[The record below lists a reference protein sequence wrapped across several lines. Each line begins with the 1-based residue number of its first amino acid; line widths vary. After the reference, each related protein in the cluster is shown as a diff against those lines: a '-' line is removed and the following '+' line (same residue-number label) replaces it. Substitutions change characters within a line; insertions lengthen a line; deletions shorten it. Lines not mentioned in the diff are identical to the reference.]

1 VPATC
6 QYLIDTLGLF
16 MPETFQ
22 KYPYREAVL
31 SDSKGDISK
40 KWYINYYAWSEQQGK
55 LVRKR
60 VVINHPTAKDRYEQ
74 AQGIISA
81 INQELRAGAIV
92 EPIPV
97 VQPEVSAGMALEKA
111 IAFFLKN
118 KEATVGRN
126 TMKTYTKDL
135 KIFGA
140 WYREEDLEKLPL
152 GEFTLQDAWAFS
164 DYLDQKGL
172 AKKTYSNIIGT
183 LRGVWAY
190 LIERQI
196 ITENPFLKIQKRK
209 SGRTQHVP
217 YQPWQ
222 VREFKRICLHVEQDR
237 QLWLFVNFIYYCF
250 LRPGAEARNLQIR
263 HILKRTILI
272 PGDLAKN
279 NETEHVRIPKGLED
293 LIQEYRLRSYPPGY
307 YIFSTSGEP
316 GPSPVN
322 ERYMYGHNRK
332 ILNLAGFT
340 DQEYDLYGWKHTGV
354 ISLYM
359 ATKDIK
365 LVQAQCRHKD
375 ISTTDIYLRDLGLFL
390 DQDALD
396 IFPEPIQDHD

>member
-1 VPATC
+1 
-6 QYLIDTLGLF
+6 
-16 MPETFQ
+16 MPTIPQ

-31 SDSKGDISK
+31 SDAKGDLSK
-40 KWYINYYAWSEQQGK
+40 KWYINYYAWSEQQGR

-60 VVINHPTAKDRYEQ
+60 VVINQPTTKERYEQ
-74 AQGIISA
+74 AQAIIEA
-81 INQELRAGAIV
+81 INHELRAGAIV

-97 VQPEVSAGMALEKA
+97 VQPEVSAAMPLEKA
-111 IAFFLKN
+111 ITFFLKN

-126 TMKTYTKDL
+126 TIKTYRKDL
-135 KIFGA
+135 KLFGA
-140 WYREEDLEKLPL
+140 WLIAEELEKIHLV
-152 GEFTLQDAWAFS
+152 EFGMPDAWAFS

-196 ITENPFLKIQKRK
+196 ISENPFLKIQKRK
-209 SGRTQHVP
+209 GGRTQHIP

-237 QLWLFVNFIYYCF
+237 QLWLFINFIYYCF

-263 HILKRTILI
+263 HILKRTII
-272 PGDLAKN
+272 VPGGLAKN

-293 LIQEYRLRSYPPGY
+293 LIQQYKLRSYPPGY

-365 LVQAQCRHKD
+365 LVQVQCRHKD

-396 IFPEPIQDHD
+396 IFPDPSQDHE

>member
-1 VPATC
+1 MPKN
-6 QYLIDTLGLF
+6 DT
-16 MPETFQ
+16 
-22 KYPYREAVL
+22 KYPFREALL
-31 SDSKGDISK
+31 SDAKGDLSK

-60 VVINHPTAKDRYEQ
+60 VTINHPTAKERYSQ
-74 AQGIISA
+74 AKAIIEA
-81 INQELRAGAIV
+81 INIELRAGAIV

-97 VQPEVSAGMALEKA
+97 VEPEIRPTMEIRKAL
-111 IAFFLKN
+111 AFFLQSKS
-118 KEATVGRN
+118 ATVSRN
-126 TMKTYTKDL
+126 TMKTYKKDL
-135 KIFGA
+135 KVFGT
-140 WYREEDLEKLPL
+140 WLEAEQIDKIPL
-152 GEFTLQDAWAFS
+152 VEFNLQDAWEFS
-164 DYLDQKGL
+164 DFLDQKRL
-172 AKKTYSNIIGT
+172 ARKTYSNIIGN
-183 LRGVWAY
+183 LRGMWAY

-196 ITENPFLKIQKRK
+196 IEENPFLKIPKRK
-209 SGRTQHVP
+209 GGRSQHIP

-222 VREFKRICLHVEQDR
+222 VREFKRICLNVEQDE

-263 HILKRTILI
+263 HILKKTILV

-279 NETEHVRIPKGLED
+279 NETEHVRIPAGLEA
-293 LIQEYRLRSYPPGY
+293 LIQEHKLRTYPPGY
-307 YIFSTSGEP
+307 YIFSTDGKP
-316 GPSPVN
+316 GPEPVN
-322 ERYMYGHNRK
+322 ERYFYSHNRK
-332 ILNLAGFT
+332 ILLRAGFT

-365 LVQAQCRHKD
+365 LIQVQCRHKD

-396 IFPEPIQDHD
+396 VFPDPSQDHL